1 MGGEVRHTLALV
13 IIGGAG
19 VGALTA
25 GLAISSLVLDGLG
38 VAGIV
43 TAAIGLLNRG
53 LRAFLDWFVS
63 QTT

>member
-1 MGGEVRHTLALV
+1 MRHTFVLL

-19 VGALTA
+19 VGALTV
-25 GLAISSLVLDGLG
+25 GLAISSPLLDGI
-38 VAGIV
+38 GIASI
-43 TAAIGLLNRG
+43 AAAVIALLNRG

>member
-1 MGGEVRHTLALV
+1 MRHTLVLV

-19 VGALTA
+19 VGTLTA
-25 GLAISSLVLDGLG
+25 GLAISSPLLDGLG
-38 VAGIV
+38 IAGIV
-43 TAAIGLLNRG
+43 AAVIALANRG

>member
-1 MGGEVRHTLALV
+1 MRRTLVLV

-19 VGALTA
+19 VGSLAA
-25 GLAISSLVLDGLG
+25 GLAISSLPLDGLG
-38 VAGIV
+38 AALIVAS
-43 TAAIGLLNRG
+43 AIGLLNHG